1 VDAGSLNV
9 VDCSEWFWNDF
20 EKGYHKLTS
29 EQIIAVVQ
37 RSIARVS
44 ATDKLIVQM
53 DNENIEFCERSRIE
67 SMFKSEFIRVLCVI
81 S

>member
-1 VDAGSLNV
+1 MNGFGMILRKDITR
-9 VDCSEWFWNDF
+9 
-20 EKGYHKLTS
+20 TS